1 MRTMCQSSDTEKADN
16 TTMVSDRG
24 ERHDGCISTL
34 ASRPQLN
41 YALISN
47 NHHDSCHVVALGK
60 SLRSR
65 GVPMSQLAVGGIV
78 ISQRREDC

>member
-1 MRTMCQSSDTEKADN
+1 
-16 TTMVSDRG
+16 MVSDRG

-47 NHHDSCHVVALGK
+47 NHHDSCRVVALGK
-60 SLRSR
+60 SLKR
-65 GVPMSQLAVGGIV
+65 GGRTNGQLAVGGV
-78 ISQRREDC
+78 ISRWHC